1 MTQQVPQPP
10 RLAGYSYVRVLGHG
24 STATVYLYRQQGIER
39 DVAIKVS
46 VEQVDSRIADAFRA
60 EARAM
65 AALSSHPYILSTYDA
80 GVTDDGRYYLVFEYA
95 PGGTLKDVLCNHV
108 LDVPQMLSMGVHLA
122 SAVATAHRAGIV
134 HRDIKTSN
142 VLITWQRLP
151 TLADFGIAVTAYD
164 HSSTGYSLPWAPPE
178 TLRTGGAGGEAAD
191 IYSLG
196 AVLYASLVG
205 TSPFEYGYHPK
216 TAKELARLIM
226 TQPLPTIQRNDVP
239 TVVHET
245 LAHAMA
251 PNADDRYPSALAF
264 ARALQQAQFDLYG
277 HATPVNV
284 EGADPYPSSIARRQI
299 TERPPAARQRGKHR
313 KAWMVAGFTVAL
325 LTLFLAVFMGFVLPG
340 IDTHASGNQ
349 TVVEGSHGALQNG
362 ERPEPTGNEPPGA
375 SVVPSPQQLSGT
387 LDENGI
393 AHFHW
398 RNPDPREGDTYVWS
412 RIGAATTPGASHVVD
427 STGFDI
433 PADQTDQAQVCVRV
447 SIVRA
452 DRSMSAQPAIACAV
466 RK

>member
-1 MTQQVPQPP
+1 MP
-10 RLAGYSYVRVLGHG
+10 
-24 STATVYLYRQQGIER
+24 
-39 DVAIKVS
+39 
-46 VEQVDSRIADAFRA
+46 
-60 EARAM
+60 
-65 AALSSHPYILSTYDA
+65 
-80 GVTDDGRYYLVFEYA
+80 FEM
-95 PGGTLKDVLCNHV
+95 PC
-108 LDVPQMLSMGVHLA
+108 VPQMLSMGVHLA

-264 ARALQQAQFDLYG
+264 ARALQQAQFEMCIRDRRRPSGL
-277 HATPVNV
+277 HAVPGLGALMTPRRSRPGGGVAQERPTPRV
-284 EGADPYPSSIARRQI
+284 GLVDSRRRQC
-299 TERPPAARQRGKHR
+299 RQCGDGILEFRG
-313 KAWMVAGFTVAL
+313 
-325 LTLFLAVFMGFVLPG
+325 
-340 IDTHASGNQ
+340 
-349 TVVEGSHGALQNG
+349 
-362 ERPEPTGNEPPGA
+362 
-375 SVVPSPQQLSGT
+375 
-387 LDENGI
+387 
-393 AHFHW
+393 
-398 RNPDPREGDTYVWS
+398 
-412 RIGAATTPGASHVVD
+412 
-427 STGFDI
+427 
-433 PADQTDQAQVCVRV
+433 
-447 SIVRA
+447 
-452 DRSMSAQPAIACAV
+452 
-466 RK
+466 

>member
-39 DVAIKVS
+39 DVAVKVS
-46 VEQVDSRIADAFRA
+46 VEQVDGRIADAFRA

-65 AALSSHPYILSTYDA
+65 AALPSHPSILSTYDA

-95 PGGTLKDVLCNHV
+95 PGGTLKDVLCDHV
-108 LDVPQMLSMGVHLA
+108 LDVPHMLSMGVHLA
-122 SAVATAHRAGIV
+122 GAVATAHRAGIV

-142 VLITWQRLP
+142 VLITGQQLP
-151 TLADFGIAVTAYD
+151 ALADFGIAVTAYD

-216 TAKELARLIM
+216 TAKELAKLIM

-239 TVVHET
+239 TAVCET
-245 LAHAMA
+245 LARAMA
-251 PNADDRYPSALAF
+251 ANADDRYPSALAF
-264 ARALQQAQFDLYG
+264 ARALQQVQFELYG
-277 HATPVNV
+277 HATSLSV
-284 EGADPYPSSIARRQI
+284 EGADPYPASIVRRQI
-299 TERPPAARQRGKHR
+299 TERPLAARQRGRYR
-313 KAWMVAGFTVAL
+313 KAWMVVGITVAL

-340 IDTHASGNQ
+340 LDTHASGNQ
-349 TVVEGSHGALQNG
+349 TVVEGSHGALRNG

-375 SVVPSPQQLSGT
+375 SVVPSPQQLSGSFA
-387 LDENGI
+387 ENGA

-427 STGFDI
+427 STEFDI
-433 PADQTDQAQVCVRV
+433 PADQTNQAQVCVRV

-452 DRSMSAQPAIACAV
+452 DRSMSAQPATACAV

>member
-164 HSSTGYSLPWAPPE
+164 HSSTGYSLPWLLRRRCARAVREVRRPTSIRWAQCSMPHWWAPP
-178 TLRTGGAGGEAAD
+178 RSNTGTTRRRRRSWQG
-191 IYSLG
+191 
-196 AVLYASLVG
+196 
-205 TSPFEYGYHPK
+205 
-216 TAKELARLIM
+216 
-226 TQPLPTIQRNDVP
+226 
-239 TVVHET
+239 
-245 LAHAMA
+245 
-251 PNADDRYPSALAF
+251 
-264 ARALQQAQFDLYG
+264 
-277 HATPVNV
+277 
-284 EGADPYPSSIARRQI
+284 SS
-299 TERPPAARQRGKHR
+299 
-313 KAWMVAGFTVAL
+313 
-325 LTLFLAVFMGFVLPG
+325 
-340 IDTHASGNQ
+340 
-349 TVVEGSHGALQNG
+349 
-362 ERPEPTGNEPPGA
+362 
-375 SVVPSPQQLSGT
+375 
-387 LDENGI
+387 
-393 AHFHW
+393 
-398 RNPDPREGDTYVWS
+398 
-412 RIGAATTPGASHVVD
+412 
-427 STGFDI
+427 
-433 PADQTDQAQVCVRV
+433 
-447 SIVRA
+447 
-452 DRSMSAQPAIACAV
+452 
-466 RK
+466 